1 MEDKEEETCLNKMTT
16 AILQNNYMDE
26 TLDQPPN
33 LSPVMSGDD
42 IKVLHFARSRD

>member
-1 MEDKEEETCLNKMTT
+1 MEDKEEETCSNKMTT
-16 AILQNNYMDE
+16 TMRQDNYMDE
-26 TLDQPPN
+26 ALDQPPN